1 MVSNPFAETVSFEE
15 FKNKIKPKKKAKREM
30 KAFTKNS
37 QIKEQVLKAAK
48 ILSGFKPP
56 NKKAGEADG
65 II

>member
-15 FKNKIKPKKKAKREM
+15 FKNKIKPKQKSKKVM
-30 KAFTKNS
+30 KTFTKNS
-37 QIKEQVLKAAK
+37 QIKEQVLKATE
-48 ILSGFKPP
+48 ILRGFKPP